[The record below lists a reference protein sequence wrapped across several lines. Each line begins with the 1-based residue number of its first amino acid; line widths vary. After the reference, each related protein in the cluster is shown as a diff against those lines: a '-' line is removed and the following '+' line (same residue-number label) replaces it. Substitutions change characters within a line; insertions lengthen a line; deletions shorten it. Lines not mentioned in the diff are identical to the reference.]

1 MIWILPLTTQGHDN
15 KYYFS
20 LKNRSVESW
29 VVLSQLRILSSNRLL
44 RKMDNVSEEEFNNIL
59 LSIVNMLKIEIPL
72 AGEIS
77 EAEAHSD

>member
-29 VVLSQLRILSSNRLL
+29 VSSNRLL